1 MQDAREV
8 WSTGVDVPFMR
19 EKEHERAGASNRIV
33 MPSNLRAMASNLQPM
48 RERERDIYKYKL

>member
-48 RERERDIYKYKL
+48 RERERYIYI